1 MDLLPENIEIRIF
14 EHGYDIYKE
23 SDDLR
28 TRILLEPLGR
38 EDAASDYDFPEK
50 DVYFGAFHG
59 EKLVGTV
66 ILTPLDKNTVKMRQ
80 LVVDPIYR
88 GRHIAM
94 ALVAIA
100 EKTAREKGFL
110 RMTLHARESA
120 VSFYEKLDYQCV
132 GERFLEIDIPHW
144 EMEKEL

>member
-1 MDLLPENIEIRIF
+1 MNSLPENIEIRNF
-14 EHGYDIYKE
+14 EHGFDIYKE
-23 SDDLR
+23 SVDLR

-50 DVYFGAFHG
+50 DVYIGAFHG

-66 ILTPLDKNTVKMRQ
+66 ILTPLDKHTVKMRQ
-80 LVVDPIYR
+80 LAVDPAYR
-88 GRHIAM
+88 GRYIGLT
-94 ALVAIA
+94 LVDAS
-100 EKTAREKGFL
+100 EKAARTKGFRL
-110 RMTLHARESA
+110 MTLHARESA
-120 VSFYEKLDYQCV
+120 VAFYEKLDYRCL